1 MTPVS
6 KAGTKAI
13 PIIDEIPQIHTAENA
28 EIVFNAPWEAK
39 AFAMVVHLHRQG
51 HFSWS
56 EWTDVLSAEIAT
68 GSRDGSEYYLLWLA
82 AAEKLVDG
90 KSLVTASA
98 LESRKAELA
107 AEQAR

>member
-1 MTPVS
+1 MTPMG
-6 KAGTKAI
+6 KTGPKAI
-13 PIIDEIPQIHTAENA
+13 PAIDEIPQIPTDGNA
-28 EIVFNAPWEAK
+28 EIVFNTPWEAK
-39 AFAMVVHLHRQG
+39 AFAMVVHLHQQG

-56 EWTDVLSAEIAT
+56 EWTEVLSAEIAT

-90 KSLVTASA
+90 KSLVAASA
-98 LESRKAELA
+98 LESRKTELA